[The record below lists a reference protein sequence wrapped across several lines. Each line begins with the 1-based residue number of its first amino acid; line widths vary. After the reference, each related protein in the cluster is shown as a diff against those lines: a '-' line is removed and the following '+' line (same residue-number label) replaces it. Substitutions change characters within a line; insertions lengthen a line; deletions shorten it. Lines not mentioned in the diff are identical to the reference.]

1 VRWLADTYRTTLG
14 KKLVMALTGTVL
26 LVFVVVHMLGNL
38 QIFLGAEAIN
48 RYGRLLRVEP
58 ALLWAARLV
67 LLASVAVHIIAAV
80 QLTLV
85 NWAARPIGYA
95 RRIYRA
101 TDYASRTMVWSGP
114 VVGAFVVY
122 HVLHLSLGAVHPDF
136 VPGDVYHNV
145 VAGFSVWYVSAFYV
159 TAQLFLGL
167 HLYHGVWSLTQTLG
181 VTHPGLDVARR
192 RIAQGT
198 SVAVVL
204 GNCSVPAAVLA
215 GLLR

>member
-1 VRWLADTYRTTLG
+1 VHWVAEAYRTTLG
-14 KKLVMALTGTVL
+14 KKLVMAATGTIL

-48 RYGRLLRVEP
+48 RYGRFLRLEP

-67 LLASVAVHIIAAV
+67 LLASVLVHIVAAV

-95 RRIYRA
+95 KREYRA

-114 VVGAFVVY
+114 IIAAFVVY
-122 HVLHLSLGAVHPDF
+122 HLLHLSTGTVHPDF

-145 VAGFSVWYVSAFYV
+145 VTGFSVWYVSAFYV
-159 TAQLFLGL
+159 AAQLLLGL
-167 HLYHGVWSLTQTLG
+167 HLYHGVWSLSQTFG
-181 VTHPGLDVARR
+181 VTHPALEVWRR
-192 RIAQGT
+192 RLAQGT
-198 SVAVVL
+198 AVVVVL
-204 GNCSVPAAVLA
+204 GNCSVPVAVLT
-215 GLLR
+215 GLVR